1 MRALSLALAAVL
13 LQAPATF
20 FTTPLTRPEM
30 QRRQAVVETTVGE
43 FVIDLLPEAAPN
55 HVGYV
60 MKLAAEGAYEG
71 TTFHRVVRMGIV
83 QGGDPLTRDSAR
95 RALYGTGGLN
105 RLRSEVN
112 PERHTRGAVSAVLTD
127 NPDSAGSQFFVCV
140 TDQPALDG
148 KYTVFGRVSEGM
160 LVVQKISEAA
170 ADENGLVRDRIE
182 IRRVTIRE
190 TPPPEPDPFSTETAE
205 DLSVFRAMLET
216 SMGEIGLEFF
226 PDKAPEHVRNFLR
239 LAGAGV
245 YDGMAI
251 DRVARGFVLQTGF
264 LPTRAEPLTER
275 QQRFV
280 RTLRPEFN
288 DIHHTRGTI
297 SMARG
302 ADPASASTSFFVVT
316 ADQPGLDGQYTAFG
330 RVVSGLDVVERIE
343 AVEVDGETPRAR
355 IDLRRVR
362 VERRP

>member
-1 MRALSLALAAVL
+1 MTETQTTATRATIETSLGTIEVALWPDK
-13 LQAPATF
+13 AP
-20 FTTPLTRPEM
+20 
-30 QRRQAVVETTVGE
+30 G
-43 FVIDLLPEAAPN
+43 
-55 HVGYV
+55 HVTNF
-60 MKLAAEGAYEG
+60 KELADAGFYDELK
-71 TTFHRVVRMGIV
+71 FHRVIPDFMV
-83 QGGDPLTRDSAR
+83 QTGCPN
-95 RALYGTGGLN
+95 GTGMGGPGW
-105 RLRSEVN
+105 SVN
-112 PERHTRGAVSAVLTD
+112 AEFNDVSFTKGTLGMARASD
-127 NPDSAGSQFFVCV
+127 PDSAGSQFFVCV

-148 KYTVFGRVSEGM
+148 TYTVFGRVSEGM

-190 TPPPEPDPFSTETAE
+190 TPPPEPDPFSTGTAE
-205 DLSVFRAMLET
+205 DLSVFRATLET

-251 DRVARGFVLQTGF
+251 HRVARGFVLQTGF

-275 QQRFV
+275 QQRVV
-280 RTLRPEFN
+280 RTLSPEFN

-330 RVVSGLDVVERIE
+330 RVASGLDVVERIE